1 MCSRYCRDSLVITRN
16 VESQTV
22 LGKLGVPTELG
33 TDTAW
38 TFEPFGRAYGIKA
51 LMEAGWDGHTPVLAV
66 CPINPFWWPVTAS
79 LAKWAAHSVAGAY
92 KESYYRT
99 IYFHKSGPKV
109 AAAYEKYLTAMA
121 AGVDGYRKTRKVFP
135 ILIAMEMLDRDACE
149 RVATRLG
156 GAPVFGSDR
165 FNMYELVSVLRASDR
180 ILSSRYH
187 AIVTSMPA
195 GVPSAGVTMDER
207 IRNLMRER
215 GHEHLLMRV
224 DEPDLAGKIV
234 AALSALD
241 SETESIRDS
250 MGRTVARNLQLMARM
265 GTYFEEQVAKRY
277 PEFPIRTGVLGWE
290 EYLPP
295 LSPILLNLLETQS
308 GVLAS

>member
-1 MCSRYCRDSLVITRN
+1 MA
-16 VESQTV
+16 Q
-22 LGKLGVPTELG
+22 GVS
-33 TDTAW
+33 
-38 TFEPFGRAYGIKA
+38 
-51 LMEAGWDGHTPVLAV
+51 
-66 CPINPFWWPVTAS
+66 N
-79 LAKWAAHSVAGAY
+79 
-92 KESYYRT
+92 
-99 IYFHKSGPKV
+99 
-109 AAAYEKYLTAMA
+109 
-121 AGVDGYRKTRKVFP
+121 YRKSRKVFP
-135 ILIAMEMLDRDACE
+135 ILIAMEMLDLEACE
-149 RVATRLG
+149 RVAAKIG
-156 GAPVFGSDR
+156 GAPVFGSNR
-165 FNMYELVSVLRASDR
+165 FNMYELVSILRASDR

-224 DEPDLAGKIV
+224 DEPDLAEKIV

-241 SETESIRDS
+241 SEPEAIRDS
-250 MGRTVARNLQLMARM
+250 MGGTVARNLQLMARM

-295 LSPILLNLLETQS
+295 LSPNLLQLLESQS